1 MEYLKANG
9 TEIPA
14 QVCGK
19 QIDRDWDGRASKSIT
34 LTMTH
39 AQAAQ
44 LFTDGLG
51 WSIVQRE
58 KVPDGTDGGGTETV
72 QEWDNADYCVAGP
85 ITDHR
90 DGTLTVKMGKYTQLE
105 EALRQ
110 IGEALA

>member
-1 MEYLKANG
+1 MLYLKAGNMEYQASI
-9 TEIPA
+9 T
-14 QVCGK
+14 GK
-19 QIDRDWDGRASKSIT
+19 EIDRDWDGRASKSIT

-58 KVPDGTDGGGTETV
+58 TVPDGTDGGTETV

>member
-1 MEYLKANG
+1 M
-9 TEIPA
+9 
-14 QVCGK
+14 
-19 QIDRDWDGRASKSIT
+19 
-34 LTMTH
+34 
-39 AQAAQ
+39 
-44 LFTDGLG
+44 
-51 WSIVQRE
+51 
-58 KVPDGTDGGGTETV
+58 